1 MKSCKYCD
9 AELTDGHH
17 AYLGYH
23 PSCYQEN
30 NRRPP
35 KLEDLG
41 KCVYCLDTLNTPK
54 EKSSGYH
61 ITCSTQASNGHEFKG
76 QKISSKQ
83 YQDLLKSTQIKP
95 PLNPP
100 VETSEFLSS
109 IQKVS
114 KHYVKEAAIGSVVK
128 SKQAVEG
135 IKDIFKIADAR
146 LGKTL
151 TITNEEE
158 AYAWAASEIENDEM
172 VKGIWAMAFADAEGD
187 EKKQKALYIKY
198 RAKKLLDELHR
209 MNLDK

>member
-17 AYLGYH
+17 VYLGYH
-23 PSCYQEN
+23 PDCYQKN

-41 KCVYCLDTLNTPK
+41 RCVYCLNTLNTPK

-61 ITCSTQASNGHEFKG
+61 IICSNHAANGYKFKD
-76 QKISSKQ
+76 QKITPKQ
-83 YQDLLKSTQIKP
+83 YRDLLKSTQIKP

-100 VETSEFLSS
+100 IETSEFLSS
-109 IQKVS
+109 IQNAS
-114 KHYVKEAAIGSVVK
+114 RHFAKEAAIGSVVK
-128 SKQAVEG
+128 SKQAIDGV
-135 IKDIFKIADAR
+135 KDIFKIADAR

-151 TITNEEE
+151 DITNEEE

>member
-17 AYLGYH
+17 VYLGYH
-23 PSCYQEN
+23 PDCYQKN

-41 KCVYCLDTLNTPK
+41 RCVYCLNTLNTPK

-61 ITCSTQASNGHEFKG
+61 IICSDHAANGYKFKD
-76 QKISSKQ
+76 QKISPKQ
-83 YQDLLKSTQIKP
+83 YRDLLESTKIKP
-95 PLNPP
+95 LDNPP
-100 VETSEFLSS
+100 KETVEFLSS
-109 IQKVS
+109 IQNAS
-114 KHYVKEAAIGSVVK
+114 KHFAKEAAIGSVIK
-128 SKQAVEG
+128 SKQAIDGV
-135 IKDIFKIADAR
+135 KDIFKIADAR

-151 TITNEEE
+151 DITNEEE